1 MHYDCY
7 VEANPCRFVGN
18 EQNIRLYYRTYF
30 SEKNTVLEW
39 PFRETNEAQINQV
52 FDKILAFITSEMA
65 VDFAYYEDIKLV
77 IMVNRI
83 RYKNAHL
90 IDTSNEE
97 SDMLNIFLQVYK
109 HTIQP
114 LGLSPSI
121 SINKESFYQVFGP
134 FIRRDAAKNI
144 KNLQKLKRKQ
154 MLKVKDYCI

>member
-1 MHYDCY
+1 M
-7 VEANPCRFVGN
+7 G
-18 EQNIRLYYRTYF
+18 
-30 SEKNTVLEW
+30 
-39 PFRETNEAQINQV
+39 
-52 FDKILAFITSEMA
+52 

-134 FIRRDAAKNI
+134 YIRRDAAKNI